1 MSPSPSPS
9 PSPLRVSV
17 SCPAPGVPGA
27 GPRSVQLSR
36 HTRNPN
42 TGPNKGHEVS
52 RAAAGIGRRA
62 RCELIAKLMEMNVNV
77 EVSQVCLGLSKDG
90 PFAFSASPR
99 VSAPANAESHIW
111 LGRTAAAAC
120 TAAAAAAWS
129 EAAAAW
135 KSAATRTQARG
146 RLADWRSGRLPGHLP
161 SRPQQACERPARVS
175 AHE

>member
-42 TGPNKGHEVS
+42 TGPNTGPNKGHEVS

-62 RCELIAKLMEMNVNV
+62 RCELIAKLTEMNVNV
-77 EVSQVCLGLSKDG
+77 EVSQVCLW
-90 PFAFSASPR
+90 AFQGRAFRVFGVSASFR
-99 VSAPANAESHIW
+99 ASQ
-111 LGRTAAAAC
+111 C
-120 TAAAAAAWS
+120 
-129 EAAAAW
+129 
-135 KSAATRTQARG
+135 
-146 RLADWRSGRLPGHLP
+146 
-161 SRPQQACERPARVS
+161 
-175 AHE
+175 

>member
-62 RCELIAKLMEMNVNV
+62 RCELIAKLTEMNV
-77 EVSQVCLGLSKDG
+77 EVSQVCLW
-90 PFAFSASPR
+90 AFQGRAFRVFGVSASFR
-99 VSAPANAESHIW
+99 ASQ
-111 LGRTAAAAC
+111 C
-120 TAAAAAAWS
+120 
-129 EAAAAW
+129 
-135 KSAATRTQARG
+135 
-146 RLADWRSGRLPGHLP
+146 
-161 SRPQQACERPARVS
+161 
-175 AHE
+175 

>member
-1 MSPSPSPS
+1 MREGLGASPCLRLRLRLRRHSVSPSPARPR
-9 PSPLRVSV
+9 LRL
-17 SCPAPGVPGA
+17 
-27 GPRSVQLSR
+27 RSVQLSR

-62 RCELIAKLMEMNVNV
+62 RCELIAKLTEMNVNV
-77 EVSQVCLGLSKDG
+77 EVSQVSK

>member
-62 RCELIAKLMEMNVNV
+62 RCELIAKLTETNVNV
-77 EVSQVCLGLSKDG
+77 EVTQVAKFACGLSKEG
-90 PFAFSASPR
+90 PAFRVFGVSASFR
-99 VSAPANAESHIW
+99 ASQ
-111 LGRTAAAAC
+111 C
-120 TAAAAAAWS
+120 
-129 EAAAAW
+129 
-135 KSAATRTQARG
+135 
-146 RLADWRSGRLPGHLP
+146 
-161 SRPQQACERPARVS
+161 
-175 AHE
+175 